1 MRAVAVLASLLAAS
15 ALVAAHAQVSAEPPH
30 NNGLAVVHDS
40 DGGVNE
46 RLESIVITPKAHAP
60 FTAQLQTEWVRTLAD
75 GGTITVVN
83 ERRIARDSSGRVYQ
97 ERWFL
102 VPKNERDKSKMTA
115 IQISDPSNHTLYTCF
130 MLDGRHTCH
139 KTIYTPSTST
149 VFKMEGPPTGP
160 LPNGN
165 GYAAH
170 ENLGNQSMAGVD
182 TVGTK
187 ESITFNPGVFGN
199 DSQMVV
205 EREFWYSPQLDI
217 NLLSKRSDPRFG
229 AKTFTITDL
238 DLSEPQADLFKLP
251 AGFKSVDGGSGGLRA
266 VDRGAGQPNPAN

>member
-1 MRAVAVLASLLAAS
+1 MRALACLIF
-15 ALVAAHAQVSAEPPH
+15 LVASIALPACAQVQAAPPQH
-30 NNGLAVVHDS
+30 KELAQVHDA

-60 FTAQLQTEWVRTLAD
+60 FTATLQTEWVRMLAD
-75 GGTITVVN
+75 SGTITVVN
-83 ERRIARDSSGRVYQ
+83 ERRIARDSNGRVYQ

-102 VPKNERDKSKMTA
+102 VPENERDKSRMTA
-115 IQISDPSNHTLYTCF
+115 IQISDPNNHTLYTCF

-139 KTIYTPSTST
+139 KTVYTPSTST

-160 LPNGN
+160 MPDGN
-165 GYAAH
+165 GYATH
-170 ENLGNQSMAGVD
+170 ENLGNQSVAGVD

-205 EREFWYSPQLDI
+205 EREFWFSPQLEI
-217 NLLSKRSDPRFG
+217 NLFSKRSDPRFG
-229 AKTFTITDL
+229 TQTFTITDL
-238 DLSEPQADLFKLP
+238 ELSEPQPALFQLP
-251 AGFKSVDGGSGGLRA
+251 AGFKAVDDDSNAFRA
-266 VDRGAGQPNPAN
+266 VDHGSGTADPAD